1 MAERA
6 LTICKFLPAVNF
18 ANSDSPYGGRVEYFE
33 WFPWKSFTC
42 AAITRACTC
51 SFFPIQSLGL
61 LAAYLI
67 LLALQ
72 IYIVNNINVYRLENV
87 IASIR
92 LFTFARS
99 CPLPSFPSKEIR
111 SIRVTRLGRI
121 TRRFISRLIARYH
134 FPYFIFRRH
143 FKRKEKILPKN
154 SSNRKFSRSVRS
166 GKSAWRDPPPRA
178 INSIPRNFEGNGG
191 AAILP
196 ESCIPNSSTV
206 QLLSRAVSKEREP
219 RTRPR
224 NPSAEFRLLIAFE
237 HRRCVYPW
245 PLNLAA
251 TIGGSRGQP
260 SRCDKFAD
268 L

>member
-206 QLLSRAVSKEREP
+206 QLLSRAVSKERDEAEESLGGIP
-219 RTRPR
+219 TFDRFRAPPLCLPLTLKSRR
-224 NPSAEFRLLIAFE
+224 NNRGVSRSAVAMR
-237 HRRCVYPW
+237 
-245 PLNLAA
+245 
-251 TIGGSRGQP
+251 
-260 SRCDKFAD
+260 
-268 L
+268 

>member
-1 MAERA
+1 MQISSRRKLCEFRFPVRGSCRIFRMVSVKKFYLRGNNACVHVFERP
-6 LTICKFLPAVNF
+6 FFQFNR
-18 ANSDSPYGGRVEYFE
+18 SDCSP
-33 WFPWKSFTC
+33 
-42 AAITRACTC
+42 
-51 SFFPIQSLGL
+51 Q
-61 LAAYLI
+61 YLI

-143 FKRKEKILPKN
+143 FKRKEKILAKN

-166 GKSAWRDPPPRA
+166 GKSA
-178 INSIPRNFEGNGG
+178 
-191 AAILP
+191 
-196 ESCIPNSSTV
+196 
-206 QLLSRAVSKEREP
+206 
-219 RTRPR
+219 
-224 NPSAEFRLLIAFE
+224 
-237 HRRCVYPW
+237 
-245 PLNLAA
+245 
-251 TIGGSRGQP
+251 
-260 SRCDKFAD
+260 
-268 L
+268 